1 MSPVLDVL
9 RHVLGERTHSDN
21 RWCVA
26 LSGGLDSTV
35 LLHGLCA
42 LRAEFPGY
50 AIRAVHVDHGLH
62 PSANEWATHC
72 DRLCREL
79 GVPLQVEN
87 VRIDTG
93 RGTGIEAAARE
104 ARYGVFERLMV
115 RDEILLTAHHQD
127 DQVETFLLRVLRG
140 AGPRGL
146 AGIPECSR
154 FGAGWLI
161 RPLLAV
167 SRPALMGYAEFV
179 GLKWL
184 DDPSNKDTGFDRNYL
199 RHEMMPL
206 LRERWP
212 GVGKTVGR
220 AARLCADASS
230 LLDVLAEND
239 SQGLQQG
246 DTVYLPALKAL
257 TPSRQRN
264 VMRYALNRRGI
275 KVPDEIQLQTGLQQ
289 LMSAKL
295 DRQPIVCWGAMQVRR
310 YRDRLFF
317 LDFDPSAVNEAL
329 PCRYE
334 WDGRDTIDMGPIRGR
349 LSLIPDDAGTVT
361 FPDGA
366 NSLVVQFRRGGERVR
381 SINQRHH
388 KTLKKLF
395 QQHGILPWMRRHVPL
410 VYVEDRLL
418 AVGDLWIS
426 AEGAAGPGE
435 SGYTIAWEHH
445 PPIQ

>member
-1 MSPVLDVL
+1 MSPVLDAL
-9 RHVLGERTHSDN
+9 RHVLGERSHSDS

-42 LRAEFPGY
+42 LRAEFPGH

-62 PSANEWATHC
+62 PSANDWAKQC

-79 GVPLQVEN
+79 DVPLQVEN

-104 ARYGVFERLMV
+104 ARYGVFERLIV

-146 AGIPECSR
+146 AGIPERSH

-167 SRPALMGYAEFV
+167 SRRALMGYAEFV

-184 DDPSNKDTGFDRNYL
+184 DDPSNEDTGFDRNYL
-199 RHEMMPL
+199 RHEIMPL

-212 GVGKTVGR
+212 GMGKTVGR
-220 AARLCADASS
+220 AARLSADASS
-230 LLDVLAEND
+230 LLDALAEND
-239 SQGLQQG
+239 SQGVQQG
-246 DTVYLPALKAL
+246 DTLYLPGLRAL

-264 VMRYALNRRGI
+264 VMRYVLNRRGM
-275 KVPDEIQLQTGLQQ
+275 KMPNEIQLQTGLQQ
-289 LMSAKL
+289 LMSAKR
-295 DRQPIVCWGAMQVRR
+295 DRQPIVCWGPLQVRR

-317 LDFDPSAVNEAL
+317 LDFDPSAVDAAL

-334 WDGRDTIDMGPIRGR
+334 WDGRDTIDMGPVRGR
-349 LSLIPDDAGTVT
+349 LILIPDDPGTVT
-361 FPDGA
+361 VPDGA
-366 NSLVVQFRRGGERVR
+366 KSHFVNFRQGGERVR
-381 SINQRHH
+381 TANQRHR
-388 KTLKKLF
+388 KALKKLF

-410 VYVEDRLL
+410 VYVEDRLF

-426 AEGAAGPGE
+426 AEGTVGPGE
-435 SGYTIAWEHH
+435 PGYTIAWENH